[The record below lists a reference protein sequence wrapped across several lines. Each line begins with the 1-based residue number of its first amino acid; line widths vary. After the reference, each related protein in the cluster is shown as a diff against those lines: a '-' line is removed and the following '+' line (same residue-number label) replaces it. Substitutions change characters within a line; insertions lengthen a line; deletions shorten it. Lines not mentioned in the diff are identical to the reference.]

1 MQWPLKKLKRAME
14 NSLLDFAILFQ
25 RAAAP
30 TRPAVPQQSAAKLL
44 GVSEDADQTAIKQ
57 A

>member
-1 MQWPLKKLKRAME
+1 ME